1 MSSLYFRCCE
11 MEEESKQSQSEL
23 KLLHSRHAKYFQ
35 RTLAVLPSSLA
46 SYDTQRITLLFF
58 GVSGLDVLDGLESI
72 ANTKTH
78 IVDWLYSCL
87 VSSQEDEKISWSGW
101 RGSTTIKLAN
111 SSLPSHE
118 YDQGHIAMTYTALA
132 TLIILG
138 DDLSRVNRK
147 SVVAG
152 VRALQLTDGS
162 YRAALGGGEN
172 DMRFLYCAACV
183 CTILNDWAGMDQD
196 AAVDYVLASF
206 SYEGGVGQGPGLE
219 AHGGSTFCA
228 VAALSLMGR
237 LEEVGEARL
246 ESLTAWC
253 VQRQVPGSGYMG
265 RPNKPEDTCYSFWVG
280 ATLAILGRLDMTDTS
295 ASRNYVLSTQD
306 PVTGGMA
313 KWVDSGVDPLHTYM
327 GLSGLSLQGEAGVA
341 LVDPCLNI
349 TVRAKQWLE
358 SLHKTW

>member
-1 MSSLYFRCCE
+1 
-11 MEEESKQSQSEL
+11 MEEESKQCQSDL
-23 KLLHSRHAKYFQ
+23 KLLHNRHAKYFQ
-35 RTLAVLPSSLA
+35 RTLAVLPCSLA

-58 GVSGLDVLDGLESI
+58 GVSGLDVLDRLESI
-72 ANTKTH
+72 ASTKTH

-87 VSSQEDEKISWSGW
+87 VSSPEEEQISCSGW
-101 RGSTTIKLAN
+101 RGSTTIKLTN

-118 YDQGHIAMTYTALA
+118 HDQGHIAMTYTALA
-132 TLIILG
+132 TLLILG

-152 VRALQLTDGS
+152 VRALQLADGS
-162 YRAALGGGEN
+162 YRAALDGGEN

-183 CTILNDWAGMDQD
+183 CTILNDWTGMDQD
-196 AAVDYVLASF
+196 AAVNYVLASF

-237 LEEVGEARL
+237 LEALGETRL

-253 VQRQVPGSGYMG
+253 LQRQVPGSGYMG

-327 GLSGLSLQGEAGVA
+327 GLSGLSLQGEAGIER
-341 LVDPCLNI
+341 VDPCLNI
-349 TVRAKQWLE
+349 TVRARQWLE
-358 SLHKTW
+358 SLHRTW